1 MVAGESY
8 PIWLSEPEDLEF
20 FWEMLHEAAHHP
32 PLCDPAI
39 SRYLKGWGTPGD
51 NTAVEAF
58 DPDDGR
64 RIVAAWY
71 SLMPA
76 EESGYGSVNV
86 STPEVVIAVVPDRR
100 GLGVG
105 RALLRRLLETAEL
118 QSFNT
123 LNLSV
128 RRHNP
133 AIVELYERSGFVK
146 LFDIDS
152 ECPSRAMKADLTA
165 HENGRGLPLTEASAT
180 NDRD

>member
-1 MVAGESY
+1 MVKRAGGSRVLLGDA
-8 PIWLSEPEDLEF
+8 PRGR
-20 FWEMLHEAAHHP
+20 P
-32 PLCDPAI
+32 PPSPVRPSNFAL
-39 SRYLKGWGTPGD
+39 LKGWGRPGY

-86 STPEVVIAVVPDRR
+86 STPEVVTAVVPDRR
-100 GLGVG
+100 CLGVG
-105 RALLRRLLETAEL
+105 RALLQRLLETAAL
-118 QSFNT
+118 QRFNA
-123 LNLSV
+123 LSLSV
-128 RRHNP
+128 RRNNP
-133 AIVELYERSGFVK
+133 AVVELYERSGFVK

-180 NDRD
+180 NDPRD